1 MSQPTTK
8 QLRLLSLGAVSA
20 ALLMGLAGCNN
31 RDDDGQT
38 AGQKVDEATARME
51 QRADQA
57 GQAIEKKS
65 EQAGQA
71 IERQTDKMA
80 AAVDDASLTASVK
93 AALIKEPDLKTLGIN
108 VDSKDGT
115 VVLKGEVKTMADK
128 QRAEQVASTVSGVSR
143 VDNQLQIVS
152 G

>member
-8 QLRLLSLGAVSA
+8 HLRLLSLGAVSA
-20 ALLMGLAGCNN
+20 ALLMGLAGCDRNSE
-31 RDDDGQT
+31 DDRT
-38 AGQKVDEATARME
+38 AGQKIDDATARME
-51 QRADQA
+51 QRTEQA
-57 GQAIEKKS
+57 GQAIEQKS

-71 IERQTDKMA
+71 IERQTEKMA
-80 AAVDDASLTASVK
+80 SAVDDASLTASVK

-108 VDSKDGT
+108 VDAKAGT
-115 VVLKGEVKTMADK
+115 VVLKGEVKSMADK
-128 QRAEQVASTVSGVSR
+128 ERAEQVASSVSGVSR